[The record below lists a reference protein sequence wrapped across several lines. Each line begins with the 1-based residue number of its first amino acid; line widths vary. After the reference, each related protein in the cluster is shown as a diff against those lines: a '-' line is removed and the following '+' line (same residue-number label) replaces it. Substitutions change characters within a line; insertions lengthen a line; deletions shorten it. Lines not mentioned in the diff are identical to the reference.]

1 MTDEKAADIFKDKL
15 TAEAIITNLTAYLQT
30 PLEPEAVQLY
40 IDTHDIAKV
49 VQNQRSILELYRLDI
64 AKYAEGSDKAKIKAI
79 FDSIPAQLNEKN
91 RRFKLN
97 SINASAR
104 HIRYEDSFN
113 WLADAG
119 VALPCYNVTEPQ
131 APLQLSEK
139 RNLFKLYMNDVGL
152 PSHILHGNILFFS
165 FYA

>member
-1 MTDEKAADIFKDKL
+1 MTGEKAASIFNDKL
-15 TAEAIITNLTAYLQT
+15 TAETIITNLTAYLQT

-64 AKYAEGSDKAKIKAI
+64 AKYAEKSDKLKIKAI

-131 APLQLSEK
+131 ASLQLS
-139 RNLFKLYMNDVGL
+139 
-152 PSHILHGNILFFS
+152 S
-165 FYA
+165 

>member
-1 MTDEKAADIFKDKL
+1 MLKA
-15 TAEAIITNLTAYLQT
+15 
-30 PLEPEAVQLY
+30 
-40 IDTHDIAKV
+40 
-49 VQNQRSILELYRLDI
+49 
-64 AKYAEGSDKAKIKAI
+64 SDKAKIKAI

-131 APLQLSEK
+131 APLHAK
-139 RNLFKLYMNDVGL
+139 
-152 PSHILHGNILFFS
+152 
-165 FYA
+165 

>member
-1 MTDEKAADIFKDKL
+1 MM
-15 TAEAIITNLTAYLQT
+15 
-30 PLEPEAVQLY
+30 
-40 IDTHDIAKV
+40 KV
-49 VQNQRSILELYRLDI
+49 VSFLIKILKYKVLSFLVSNFDILADSLQLDI
-64 AKYAEGSDKAKIKAI
+64 AKYAEKSDKLKIKAI

-131 APLQLSEK
+131 APLQLS
-139 RNLFKLYMNDVGL
+139 
-152 PSHILHGNILFFS
+152 S
-165 FYA
+165 